1 MRIQDTILRR
11 YATNVFAGLSV
22 VISLLAPTLS
32 AADAPGGFM
41 ESDETT
47 VTRNLLTPS
56 QIATFMPSRGLFTF
70 PAPYN
75 TQGIRITNS
84 TDCGGQDC
92 VDMIYSYWRNMS
104 NSAGSNI
111 MYIFVGLDRNRG
123 GAGPTLFSYDKT
135 TDALTEVG
143 PLFDSSSPY
152 SWYSGEGWYFSYSM
166 PTKIYIPSGSKLLR
180 YDVLAHTFETVFDST
195 TAYPNTV
202 IRQANSSDDDDVHSA
217 TLQQA
222 GTYATLGCIAYKA
235 STKQFFYY
243 ASQGS
248 FDECQIDKSGRYLV
262 IKEKLPSDTCTSC
275 DVDNLIVDLQ
285 TGTQTVLLDQDGAG
299 GHSDLGYGWYV
310 AADNWN
316 NDAQAW
322 RLWDLSSAL
331 KAGGATSAAGIPQGG
346 LVYHSLSWSAF
357 APSHVS
363 FENAVSNVPIS
374 QQYACGDSATTAI
387 APHAN
392 EIICF
397 LLDSSIS
404 ASSQQVLVVAPV
416 MTDQSATGG
425 NATCSSCTGYAKDPK
440 GNIDP
445 TGQYFFWTSNMGGS
459 RLDAFIVKIP
469 YQVLTGTV
477 PDSVTIT
484 SPANGASVSGTITV
498 SANVVDSSSVS
509 AVTFELDGNSSQTV
523 TVNQPPYTTSWDASS
538 WTAGAHNLTAIA
550 TDAAGHTLT
559 SAPVDITVSTSSS
572 GSGSSGSSGGGSSGS
587 GSSGSGSSGSGSS
600 GSGSSGS
607 GSSGSGSS
615 GSSSGGSS
623 SGSSGTGTGANPG
636 SSNGAGDTN
645 TVDTPVKAG
654 SDGLITLTSL
664 LLALVG
670 LQRRKSRT
678 PKRGFTA

>member
-1 MRIQDTILRR
+1 MRIFDSVSRR
-11 YATNVFAGLSV
+11 YATIVSAA
-22 VISLLAPTLS
+22 LLAVTALLTPTLS
-32 AADAPGGFM
+32 AASAPGGFM
-41 ESDETT
+41 ENDETT
-47 VTRNLLTPS
+47 VTRNLLTPT
-56 QIATFMPSRGLFTF
+56 QIAAFMPSRGLFTF

-75 TQGIRITNS
+75 TQGVRITNS

-111 MYIFVGLDRNRG
+111 MYIFIGLDRNRG
-123 GAGPTLFSYDKT
+123 GAGPTLFSYNKT
-135 TDALTEVG
+135 TDELTEVG

-222 GTYATLGCIAYKA
+222 GTYATLGCIAYKE

-262 IKEKLPSDTCTSC
+262 IKEKLPSDPCTSC

-285 TGTQTVLLDQDGAG
+285 TGAQVVLLDQDGAG

-316 NDAQAW
+316 SDAQAW

-331 KAGGATSAAGIPQGG
+331 KAGGATSAAGISQGG

-363 FENAVSNVPIS
+363 FENAVSNVPIG

-397 LLDSSIS
+397 LLNSSIS
-404 ASSQQVLVVAPV
+404 PSSQQVLVVAPV
-416 MTDQSATGG
+416 MTDQNATGG
-425 NATCSSCTGYAKDPK
+425 NATCPSCTSYAKDPK

-498 SANVVDSSSVS
+498 SADVVDSNSVS
-509 AVTFELDGNSSQTV
+509 ALTFELDGNSTQTV
-523 TVNQPPYTTSWDASS
+523 TVSQPPYTTSWDTSS
-538 WTAGAHNLTAIA
+538 WAAGAHTLTAIA
-550 TDAAGHTLT
+550 TDVAGQTLT
-559 SAPVDITVSTSSS
+559 SVPVDISVSSTSS
-572 GSGSSGSSGGGSSGS
+572 GSGSSGSSGSGSTGSGSTGSGS
-587 GSSGSGSSGSGSS
+587 GSSGSGTSSTP
-600 GSGSSGS
+600 
-607 GSSGSGSS
+607 
-615 GSSSGGSS
+615 
-623 SGSSGTGTGANPG
+623 GTST
-636 SSNGAGDTN
+636 GAGDSN
-645 TVDTPVKAG
+645 NVDTPVKAG
-654 SDGLITLTSL
+654 SDGLISLTGL
-664 LLALVG
+664 LLGLVG
-670 LQRRKSRT
+670 LQRRKLRKPT
-678 PKRGFTA
+678 PESAD